1 MQLPPY
7 SSYEQHWNHEKNTV
21 FLNHGSF
28 GGCPVPILEFQHA
41 LHRKMEK
48 DLIRFMNEDF
58 ISGYAENK
66 QALADFVHA
75 DTNDLVFVRNATM
88 GVNTILHSLRFEEGD
103 EIITHSHAYGA
114 CNNAIEYYAQ
124 KSGARIVVAKVPFP
138 VESDEQIIQAFT
150 DAVTPRTRLAM
161 VDHITSGTG
170 IIFPVE
176 RIVQELES
184 RGVEVLVDGA
194 HAPGMLNLN
203 IDKIG
208 ASYYTGNCH
217 KWICSPKGSALL
229 HVRKDKQEKIVP
241 LQISHKNDLYA
252 GTPAHWSAQFIWPGT
267 EDYTAYLCV
276 KPAIAYMGSIM
287 GNWETL
293 RDHNRKLCLAA
304 RKMLAEKLEL
314 ELPAPASMISHLS
327 TMLVDENPEL
337 PARFFGMNP
346 PLKQRLQREFHIQ
359 VPVFLFG
366 GDKMKA
372 WLRIAVQAYNS
383 IEQYEYLADC
393 LVKIRRKG

>member
-7 SSYEQHWNHEKNTV
+7 SSYEQHWNHDKNTV

-28 GGCPVPILEFQHA
+28 GGCPTEILHYQHT
-41 LHRKMEK
+41 LHRKMEA

-58 ISGYAENK
+58 IEGYAENK
-66 QALADFVHA
+66 QALAAFVGA
-75 DTNDLVFVRNATM
+75 DANDLVLIRNATM
-88 GVNTILHSLRFEEGD
+88 GVNTILHSLQFKEGD
-103 EIITHSHAYGA
+103 ELLTHSHGYGA
-114 CNNAIEYYAQ
+114 CNNALEYYAN
-124 KSGARIVVAKVPFP
+124 KSGARVVTAKIPFP
-138 VESDEQIIQAFT
+138 LHSADEVVQAFME
-150 DAVTPRTRLAM
+150 AVTPRTRFAM

-194 HAPGMLNLN
+194 HAPGMLDLN
-203 IDKIG
+203 IDRIG

-252 GTPAHWSAQFIWPGT
+252 GTAAHWSAQFIWPGT
-267 EDYTAYLCV
+267 EDFSAYLCV
-276 KPAIAYMGSIM
+276 KPAIEYMGSIM